1 MTDTKFGKAFKE
13 YRDTN
18 TSAINW
24 IIGLIIGEVG
34 LVLGLNYIHFLWLII
49 LQILFASFAILLA
62 TLIMYVIVAQASMEL
77 FSARLALENPKM
89 SDEEYQNEYFKKHGR
104 TLTLLTDLVIDYD
117 LYKWLFILFLLE
129 TICLFCIIILHLI
142 YYI

>member
-18 TSAINW
+18 ISAINW

-62 TLIMYVIVAQASMEL
+62 TLIMYLIVAQASMEL

-89 SDEEYQNEYFKKHGR
+89 SDSSFSPRFNTVSIIPGMLTAAPLR
-104 TLTLLTDLVIDYD
+104 TDNNNGLV
-117 LYKWLFILFLLE
+117 LVPK
-129 TICLFCIIILHLI
+129 CLPVSRSSRSM
-142 YYI
+142 

>member
-18 TSAINW
+18 ISAINW

-77 FSARLALENPKM
+77 FFARLALENPKM
-89 SDEEYQNEYFKKHGR
+89 SDV
-104 TLTLLTDLVIDYD
+104 LTDLVIDYD